1 MPHIKLEH
9 TENIDPD
16 LFKPVF
22 KKLKVILM
30 KNAGVKK
37 NNCKCK
43 AIQIPIYEV
52 GSDDSS
58 EHFYHL
64 EISLLKGR
72 SEEVRG
78 KIGKKSLQ
86 VLQKYFTDINGA
98 HKKQFSIEIRDINPK
113 NYFTSNAL

>member
-9 TENIDPD
+9 TENIDLD
-16 LFKPVF
+16 LIKPAF

-64 EISLLKGR
+64 EISLLEGR

-86 VLQKYFTDINGA
+86 ILQDYFADESSGNV
-98 HKKQFSIEIRDINPK
+98 KNFSVEIREINPSD
-113 NYFTSNAL
+113 YFTSNTL